1 MRQKLLVRDPI
12 QNPLKSVERLCWL
25 MPVFSWPWSWVS
37 LPLTFSGET
46 GMVLSAAEGCLT
58 SPFPAQ
64 ICIEC
69 QVGHWLFTL
78 FCRRA
83 LGCALA
89 VDFQWQKLM
98 AFSSNFQNLLLGTTA
113 SSQSANM
120 QELELLQGTG
130 EDQSLGGNFILQHTL
145 MLPDLW
151 TSVILQIVRLSEMEV
166 CKDNSVLRLGGD
178 SHVGSAFYVL
188 L

>member
-1 MRQKLLVRDPI
+1 MKGCWSLYSNNKSTVCLAVFSSRTLKQNKAKSKIAEDNIKHLNFLLLTLRQKLLVRDPI

-25 MPVFSWPWSWVS
+25 MSVFSWPWSWVS

-69 QVGHWLFTL
+69 QVGHWQFTL

-98 AFSSNFQNLLLGTTA
+98 AFSSNLQNLLL
-113 SSQSANM
+113 
-120 QELELLQGTG
+120 
-130 EDQSLGGNFILQHTL
+130 
-145 MLPDLW
+145 
-151 TSVILQIVRLSEMEV
+151 V
-166 CKDNSVLRLGGD
+166 DNSLITVSKYAGARALAR
-178 SHVGSAFYVL
+178 HWWGSEPWR
-188 L
+188 